1 MKDPLNEAKK
11 FKGNELSKLLLV
23 ETPDKKKGFESKQ

>member
-23 ETPDKKKGFESKQ
+23 ETPEKKTGLESKQ

>member
-23 ETPDKKKGFESKQ
+23 ETPEKKAALESKE